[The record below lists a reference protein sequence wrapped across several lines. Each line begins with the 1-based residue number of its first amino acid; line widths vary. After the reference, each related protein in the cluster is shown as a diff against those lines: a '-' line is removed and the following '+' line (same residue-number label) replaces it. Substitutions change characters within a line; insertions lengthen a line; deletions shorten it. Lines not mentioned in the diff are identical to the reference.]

1 MICSSTQVVTLLQA
15 VRLGDP
21 QAATQ
26 LGQCY
31 APELAQGAWRAD
43 PSDPSVILEVWDRLL
58 EALLMRPS
66 GILSFGESFLQR
78 SSDLLDRENDIDWI
92 PHSGNPA
99 EEER

>member
-1 MICSSTQVVTLLQA
+1 MRCSPTQVGTLLQA

-26 LGQCY
+26 LSQCY

-66 GILSFGESFLQR
+66 GILSFDESFLQR
-78 SSDLLDRENDIDWI
+78 TDDLLDRGNDVD
-92 PHSGNPA
+92 
-99 EEER
+99 